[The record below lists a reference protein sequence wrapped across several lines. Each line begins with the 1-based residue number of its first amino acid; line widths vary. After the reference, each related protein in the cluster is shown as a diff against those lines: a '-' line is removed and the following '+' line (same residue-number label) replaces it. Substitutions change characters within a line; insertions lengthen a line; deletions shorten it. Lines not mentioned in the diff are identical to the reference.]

1 MLQYALK
8 ELTRRKSR
16 SLLVI
21 FGIVI
26 CTALLAS
33 ALCISQAMRNAASQ
47 PFQSANADI
56 IIQREL
62 AECPFALVKHAG
74 KLGAIPEQSIQQIRE
89 LPGVDMAAGVLEL
102 WVTSGPDE
110 TDRAVVTGVD
120 PDYQHKLGPTK
131 QGEDCCTLTDHEI
144 GGRYLY
150 VTDDHTCLVEEP
162 YAKKHGLKLGS
173 TLLLG
178 GEEFTVVGTL
188 RAAEGARIA
197 AGEIYVTL
205 RDAQAMLGEGE
216 VVNAVLVRAENQKA
230 AAEIEKKVR
239 EIVKVDT
246 DQGERLALTTDSN
259 VMSSVA
265 GVAILAQSATRWMAG
280 LVVLVV
286 FLLVVKSSLSSVS
299 ERMREI
305 GTMKALGWRDRHV
318 ARLLA
323 LESGLVGLIGG
334 LIGTGAGYGA
344 ALGYT
349 SSTTLRLPALLN
361 SYPAC
366 AKTPPP
372 LDMQFSLA
380 GCGPLVVGAFLVAL
394 SIGVLSGY
402 LAARRAGKLPPAEA
416 LRRV

>member
-74 KLGAIPEQSIQQIRE
+74 KLGAIPEESIQQICE

-259 VMSSVA
+259 VMSSV
-265 GVAILAQSATRWMAG
+265 R
-280 LVVLVV
+280 
-286 FLLVVKSSLSSVS
+286 
-299 ERMREI
+299 
-305 GTMKALGWRDRHV
+305 GWR
-318 ARLLA
+318 
-323 LESGLVGLIGG
+323 SW
-334 LIGTGAGYGA
+334 
-344 ALGYT
+344 
-349 SSTTLRLPALLN
+349 P
-361 SYPAC
+361 
-366 AKTPPP
+366 
-372 LDMQFSLA
+372 
-380 GCGPLVVGAFLVAL
+380 
-394 SIGVLSGY
+394 
-402 LAARRAGKLPPAEA
+402 RAPPADGGPEV
-416 LRRV
+416 RSSSCWW